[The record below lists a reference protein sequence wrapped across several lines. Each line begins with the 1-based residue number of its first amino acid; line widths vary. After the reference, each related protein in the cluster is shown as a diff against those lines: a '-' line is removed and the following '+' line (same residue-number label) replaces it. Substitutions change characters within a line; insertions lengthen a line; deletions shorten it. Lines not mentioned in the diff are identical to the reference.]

1 VKRSRAGITLVEVL
15 VSTSIF
21 VGGTGALLI
30 GMNQVM
36 KYGDYLSQIQYAV
49 NVAQGQLE
57 TLAALPVSTLRWDPS
72 YAGERSA
79 TGACY
84 AGTTVAGCK
93 VLSALAN
100 LPDGRA
106 PLPNGRLIVQIR
118 NADALNPSNPE
129 VLDLHVAVCWQARSG
144 QWIVG
149 EDNGGGVSANRCN
162 GRLDAGEDANN
173 NGWMDTPV
181 MVSTRVSMNN

>member
-1 VKRSRAGITLVEVL
+1 
-15 VSTSIF
+15 
-21 VGGTGALLI
+21 
-30 GMNQVM
+30 MNQVM

-149 EDNGGGVSANRCN
+149 EDSGRNALGQVVTANRCN
-162 GRLDAGEDANN
+162 GQLNPGEDALSNNGNN